1 MRLGEK
7 IYKLRTEKNLS
18 QGELADALEVSRQ
31 SVSKWETDASVP
43 ELDKLIKLSEIFGV
57 SLDELVLDKK
67 QPEQTAEP
75 KIVYV
80 ERVERSS
87 GRKIAGTVLLCFA
100 ALVFLL
106 ISLFGDIIAGLILAS
121 PFVGCGLVCLFARK
135 NAGLWCAWVVY
146 LFIDIYLRLATGIN
160 QSYILYPQA
169 YTLQMTVHLI
179 IAWSWLTVFVAL
191 TVITVLRMRKA
202 YTISLRKDMI
212 GTAVSWVV
220 YLLTG
225 GIYQLI
231 RFLFLPQINDRP
243 YWLAFRFVTSL
254 SGWVRVAVLVVALAF
269 TGRLLTALWEK
280 RKGK

>member
-67 QPEQTAEP
+67 QPEETPPPEP
-75 KIVYV
+75 KVVY
-80 ERVERSS
+80 EPRMERSS
-87 GRKIAGTVLLCFA
+87 VRKTVGVILLCFA
-100 ALVFLL
+100 ALVWLL
-106 ISLFGDIIAGLILAS
+106 VSLFSDIISGLILAS
-121 PFVGCGLVCLFARK
+121 PFVGCGLVCLLARK

-146 LFIDIYLRLATGIN
+146 LFVDIYLRLATGIN
-160 QSYILYPQA
+160 RSYILYPQA

-179 IAWSWLTVFVAL
+179 LAWSLLAVFVTL

-202 YTISLRKDMI
+202 YIISLRKDTI
-212 GTAVSWVV
+212 GTAVSWFV

-225 GIYQLI
+225 GSYQLI

-243 YWLAFRFVTSL
+243 YALAFSFVSSL
-254 SGWVRVAVLVVALAF
+254 FGWIRAAILVVALVF
-269 TGRLLTALWEK
+269 TVRLLSALFK
-280 RKGK
+280 KQ